1 MFYHSISP
9 VVVVSFVFI
18 NALGAFIFIFR
29 KSIFKRFLF
38 LSNSLILKLV
48 EFLEPLLQL
57 LGQGLG
63 LGAAGVVAEAA
74 HQPLHP
80 VDAVEHGWGAK

>member
-1 MFYHSISP
+1 M
-9 VVVVSFVFI
+9 
-18 NALGAFIFIFR
+18 
-29 KSIFKRFLF
+29 
-38 LSNSLILKLV
+38 KLV

-74 HQPLHP
+74 HQALHP

>member
-9 VVVVSFVFI
+9 VAASFVFKVTR
-18 NALGAFIFIFR
+18 ALIFIFG

-38 LSNSLILKLV
+38 LSNGLFLKLV

-63 LGAAGVVAEAA
+63 LGAAGGVAEAA
-74 HQPLHP
+74 HQALHP

>member
-1 MFYHSISP
+1 M
-9 VVVVSFVFI
+9 
-18 NALGAFIFIFR
+18 
-29 KSIFKRFLF
+29 F
-38 LSNSLILKLV
+38 LSNGLILKLV

-63 LGAAGVVAEAA
+63 LGAAGGVAEAA
-74 HQPLHP
+74 HQALHP

>member
-9 VVVVSFVFI
+9 VAASFVFKVTR
-18 NALGAFIFIFR
+18 ALIFIFG

-38 LSNSLILKLV
+38 LSNGLFLKLV